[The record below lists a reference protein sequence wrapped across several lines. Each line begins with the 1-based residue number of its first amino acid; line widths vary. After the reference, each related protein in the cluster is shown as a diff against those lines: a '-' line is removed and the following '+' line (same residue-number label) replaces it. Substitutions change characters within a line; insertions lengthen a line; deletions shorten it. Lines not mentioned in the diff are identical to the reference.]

1 MRKPKETKTDTRI
14 CNILHIRL
22 IIRRESPIF
31 ARKVKYIADE
41 PWRKNQRKKNLT
53 EDYPK

>member
-14 CNILHIRL
+14 CNILHVRL
-22 IIRRESPIF
+22 IIWRESPIF